1 MKKVIGVFGVAILMM
16 AMLSDVPSVQVKAN
30 EPAINKEVVET
41 RKIPE
46 LLTYDDFC
54 KLYTCKEEAKF
65 HNPMIIEVDQEDAV
79 RLMKVAQAEAGEK
92 DSLAIAYVMKV
103 VINRLNDDSF
113 PDTIEEVIKQK
124 TNGKWVFSVMRGGK
138 YDKTVPNANA
148 HYALYLLESGQIDTD
163 AEFFEATWVENSW
176 QSRNLEFLFEYGG
189 HRFYK

>member
-1 MKKVIGVFGVAILMM
+1 
-16 AMLSDVPSVQVKAN
+16 
-30 EPAINKEVVET
+30 
-41 RKIPE
+41 
-46 LLTYDDFC
+46 
-54 KLYTCKEEAKF
+54 
-65 HNPMIIEVDQEDAV
+65 MIIEVDQEDAV